1 MTPVNW
7 TAVSIASLAFVA
19 LMVIIWRA
27 THDLDFQ
34 WKPQDVRLKVKTVK
48 KPIRGPRRGR

>member
-1 MTPVNW
+1 MAPVNW
-7 TAVSIASLAFVA
+7 TVVSVASLAFVA

-34 WKPQDVRLKVKTVK
+34 WKPQDVRLKVRTVK
-48 KPIRGPRRGR
+48 KSARSPRRRQ